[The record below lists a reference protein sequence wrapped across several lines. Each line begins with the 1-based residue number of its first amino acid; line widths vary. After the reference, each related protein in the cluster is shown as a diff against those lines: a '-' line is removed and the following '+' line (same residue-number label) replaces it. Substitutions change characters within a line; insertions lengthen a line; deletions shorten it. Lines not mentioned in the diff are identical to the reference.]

1 MPLFEE
7 DDRNMILGRNHVD
20 SRPSEEQL
28 LSAEFQGTEMTN
40 LAFSSRAQG
49 QGEAANE
56 PASHI
61 SDGPGN
67 KSQPHVQE
75 HYSDAL
81 TDPQPLSPESTR
93 GRVGDG
99 RGDGERE
106 AQPTM
111 LVRYRVYKRRWFG
124 LLQLVLLNIVVSWDV
139 RYHELFVLPCAD
151 IESQWLT
158 YAPVTNTTATFFNTS
173 PDMIN
178 WLSTAFLFAF
188 VFAAPVVL
196 YTLSRSGPR
205 LAIITAS
212 VLLLIG
218 NWMRY
223 GAMRA
228 TPASFPLTMAA
239 QVLLG
244 IAQPFVLA
252 APTRYSDL
260 WFSPRGRVSAT
271 ALASLANPFG
281 GALGQLVGPFLA
293 SSPSDIPN
301 LTLYVAIIA
310 SVATIPSL
318 FFPAKPPTP
327 VAPSSTYVR
336 PPMKEQISLLTSSAN
351 FWLVFIPFSVYVGL
365 FNSIS
370 SLLVQILTPYGFSET
385 DGGIA
390 GALLILVGLVAAA
403 ISSPIVDRSKRYL
416 LLIKILIPVLA
427 LCYLVF
433 IWGPPS
439 RSIAASYVICSI
451 LGAASFS
458 LVPVALEWL
467 VEVSWPVGPELGSTI
482 CWTGGQ
488 LLGGIFIVISDALV
502 DGKSGNP
509 PGNMH
514 RALIFQAVLALAV
527 VPLALAIG
535 VVGGG
540 VKNRRLE
547 VDKGLADGSTNDGD
561 VEGAALH

>member
-1 MPLFEE
+1 
-7 DDRNMILGRNHVD
+7 MILGRDHVG

-40 LAFSSRAQG
+40 LAFSSRAQA
-49 QGEAANE
+49 QGEAENE
-56 PASHI
+56 SASHI
-61 SDGPGN
+61 NEGLSN
-67 KSQPHVQE
+67 MSQPHVQE
-75 HYSDAL
+75 HYSDGP

-93 GRVGDG
+93 GRDGDG
-99 RGDGERE
+99 RGDGEGE
-106 AQPTM
+106 AQPTT
-111 LVRYRVYKRRWFG
+111 LVRYRVYQRRWFG

-139 RYHELFVLPCAD
+139 SYRELFVLPSAD
-151 IESQWLT
+151 IECQWLT
-158 YAPVTNTTATFFNTS
+158 YAPVTNTTATFFNTT
-173 PDMIN
+173 PDVIN

-293 SSPSDIPN
+293 TSPSDIPN

-310 SVATIPSL
+310 SVATTPSI
-318 FFPAKPPTP
+318 FFPARPPTP

-336 PPMKEQISLLTSSAN
+336 PPMKKQITLLTSSAN

-439 RSIAASYVICSI
+439 RSIAASYVICSV

-488 LLGGIFIVISDALV
+488 LLGGIFIVISDLLV

-535 VVGGG
+535 LVGGE

-561 VEGAALH
+561 VGGAALY